1 MPVQV
6 SYPGVYVQEKSSGV
20 QTITGVSTSTALF
33 IGRTGRGRLNAPT
46 RVLNLYAY
54 QRTFGANTA
63 ISEMTDQ
70 GVRQLFLNGGGQAF
84 VMRIAEGDTAKAA
97 EVELRNQSGVG
108 VLKLK
113 ARDAGIDGNMV
124 RAAVDYNTPSPESRF
139 NLTLFRETVNALGDV
154 RRIDIRSASRA
165 GYSDLGVNRRR
176 IEEIRHRFSG
186 QQKEIT
192 Q

>member
-6 SYPGVYVQEKSSGV
+6 TYPGVYVQEKSSGV

>member
-1 MPVQV
+1 
-6 SYPGVYVQEKSSGV
+6 
-20 QTITGVSTSTALF
+20 
-33 IGRTGRGRLNAPT
+33 
-46 RVLNLYAY
+46 
-54 QRTFGANTA
+54 
-63 ISEMTDQ
+63 
-70 GVRQLFLNGGGQAF
+70 
-84 VMRIAEGDTAKAA
+84 MRIAEGDTAKAA

-113 ARDAGIDGNMV
+113 ARDAGVDGNMV

-192 Q
+192 E